1 MRLWLLCDLFV
12 RISSNAL
19 LTAKYGQE
27 RHAFR
32 VSKSVARDIF
42 PELQTTQ
49 TRARL
54 AHRERERERERDKR
68 QIKRVRKSKQ
78 TLAHERRC
86 VKRRRQYGE

>member
-19 LTAKYGQE
+19 LTAKFVLFSQE
-27 RHAFR
+27 RHDFR

-54 AHRERERERERDKR
+54 AHRERERERERKHR
-68 QIKRVRKSKQ
+68 LR
-78 TLAHERRC
+78 E
-86 VKRRRQYGE
+86 